1 MNHLQDCPALS
12 FCPCFSGP
20 DNLTSVLLCIES
32 PQTPDHTF
40 FFLTR
45 LLFKNIYLL
54 KDNYFTIL

>member
-40 FFLTR
+40 FFFNQT
-45 LLFKNIYLL
+45 LF
-54 KDNYFTIL
+54 